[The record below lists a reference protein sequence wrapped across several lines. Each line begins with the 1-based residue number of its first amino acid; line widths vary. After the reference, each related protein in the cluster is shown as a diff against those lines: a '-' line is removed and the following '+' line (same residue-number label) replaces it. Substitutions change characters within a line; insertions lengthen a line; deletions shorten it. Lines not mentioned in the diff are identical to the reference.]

1 MVLFRANRPGDPGII
16 VWEVAAAALCFE
28 ILYRSF
34 GAAFR
39 TLSTRK
45 GVALD
50 PKRRPTFAREG
61 NSYAVSFVHAF
72 IVVLE
77 GVPAPRRPVRRAA
90 RI

>member
-1 MVLFRANRPGDPGII
+1 MVLFYANRPGEPGII
-16 VWEVAAAALCFE
+16 LWEVAAAALCFE

-39 TLSTRK
+39 TLSMRK

-50 PKRRPTFAREG
+50 KKRQSIFARDG

-72 IVVLE
+72 IVVLR
-77 GVPAPRRPVRRAA
+77 GFQHL
-90 RI
+90 IQQYG